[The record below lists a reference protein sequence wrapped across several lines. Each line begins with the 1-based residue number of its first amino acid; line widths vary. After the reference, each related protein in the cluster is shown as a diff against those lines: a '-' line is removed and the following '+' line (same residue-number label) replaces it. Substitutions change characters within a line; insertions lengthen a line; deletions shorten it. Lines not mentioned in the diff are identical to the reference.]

1 MSESNQ
7 SNAPKENSRNGDPN
21 EKIADFDWAGFKA
34 KYDDAMAKCLESERA
49 LYEEFNLLT
58 EVICLLSQRSEY
70 DI

>member
-7 SNAPKENSRNGDPN
+7 NNTPKEDSRNGDPN
-21 EKIADFDWAGFKA
+21 EKITNFDWPGFKA

-58 EVICLLSQRSEY
+58 EVICLSS
-70 DI
+70 